1 MAKEL
6 LIVFL
11 YDTEI
16 NLREEEDPQ
25 NAVVYFY
32 PSWVGANQRMAL
44 CGQLI
49 GVTQFLLQGFSFP
62 HIISLNSGKFTMK
75 KIGPY
80 ILCVGTDRNISD
92 WVLEKRCEMLHNTL
106 IFFHGNLSVF
116 HEDCEHD
123 VGLERLTNAMEV
135 YLPTLLYAGNIFS
148 NTPTIRLPKSASSIF
163 LEAAQILECLQDRN
177 GVYGGAIFYQNKV
190 VMSQL
195 STDVSKQIVVM
206 DPYRVK
212 IPVEHFETSFHLP
225 AGVQLLVVYM
235 EQNNLEVLKEQK
247 LPSVSNRKTFVQDKN
262 TENHISSSNKLM
274 DNMKVERS
282 KISTVLEE
290 ESELDQP
297 SKISNSDLAEMPD
310 VVKDTVKTLGKP
322 DGNSKFADIN
332 VQSYVVDSFKKFT
345 KSTSCSVES
354 LKSSKTVPPKYCS
367 FKNVRD
373 SSDSNDKTPDEI
385 KPSEEKSNFQAYYN
399 TISDPT
405 YPWFRFN
412 GLPASKALHDDRVA
426 LYCQDIGSAHQTN
439 AKDENKEDQKTEE
452 KKEANPK
459 RPTSIQLNL
468 ETTVKKKTRTANL
481 NLNLKKEVPNFKE
494 ICSAVPPSQNDV
506 PLTPLMSKLSML
518 DLSESKAATSCAK
531 ITTPST
537 SRGPIGLEDISQT
550 FKDSFTEKMKAERP
564 KRPTRVKKRPVE
576 EKKVALKKSV
586 LFVYGY
592 QNISLYLLLDTESG
606 QDKNLINSLWD
617 TCCNSLPDL
626 ERHFQQCFESIPQT
640 QTLNATNDSYSF
652 INVHAE
658 WETLQKSGAWTA
670 PQMDLVHKLHEDFNA
685 DPTLTDLNI
694 RLDDGVVYGN
704 QMGDSQVFYQQNVG
718 SVAGLP
724 MPSDLMGV
732 ILLKAKRR
740 LERDHSV
747 LIL

>member
-385 KPSEEKSNFQAYYN
+385 KPSEEKN
-399 TISDPT
+399 
-405 YPWFRFN
+405 
-412 GLPASKALHDDRVA
+412 
-426 LYCQDIGSAHQTN
+426 
-439 AKDENKEDQKTEE
+439 ENKEDQKTEE